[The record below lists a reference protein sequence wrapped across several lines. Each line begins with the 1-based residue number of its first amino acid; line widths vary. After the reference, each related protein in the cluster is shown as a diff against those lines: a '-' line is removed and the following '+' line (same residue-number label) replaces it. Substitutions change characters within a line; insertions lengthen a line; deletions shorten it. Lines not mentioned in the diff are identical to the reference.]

1 MVRNV
6 CAITVA
12 MLAVAFGPPA
22 LAQAGEFSIGAGIG
36 TTNIQGARTV
46 EPGVP
51 FLAGQRLDQ
60 SDTAFELFGSYRVNR
75 FVSIE
80 LGYQDFG
87 NATKTFALNPDVVF
101 IRTPSDTQTV
111 DITALSVGGVF
122 EYPVT
127 DAFSVFASG
136 GLARHDIDVRWT
148 STLTLLPFGT
158 AFSNHDISA
167 YYGAGIR
174 YRVSEPWA
182 LRLSWRGSS
191 PNAGGEEFD
200 LSTFAVAVEYRF

>member
-1 MVRNV
+1 MLRNIGFFSV
-6 CAITVA
+6 SVLGVLFC
-12 MLAVAFGPPA
+12 LPAVA
-22 LAQAGEFSIGAGIG
+22 LAGEYSIGAGIG
-36 TTNIQGARTV
+36 TSNIQGSRTV
-46 EPGVP
+46 EPGIP
-51 FLAGQRLDQ
+51 FLAGQQLDQ
-60 SDTAFELFGSYRVNR
+60 DDTSFELFGSYRVNR
-75 FVSIE
+75 YVSIE

-87 NATKTFALNPDVVF
+87 NATKTFALNPDVFF
-101 IRTPSDTQTV
+101 IQTPSDIQSV

-148 STLTLLPFGT
+148 STLAFTPSGT
-158 AFSNHDISA
+158 VFSNHDINT

-200 LSTFAVAVEYRF
+200 LSTFAAALEYLF